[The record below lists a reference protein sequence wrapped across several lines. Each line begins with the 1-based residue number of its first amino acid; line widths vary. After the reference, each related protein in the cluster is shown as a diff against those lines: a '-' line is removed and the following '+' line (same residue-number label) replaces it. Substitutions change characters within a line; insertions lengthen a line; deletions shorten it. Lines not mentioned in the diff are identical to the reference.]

1 MQSHLVLLVVV
12 VLASCDRSRARAPS
26 DERER
31 LPSSEVTAS
40 DAVVAEPDVSEGST
54 GVDGPTFPKLGV
66 EGHAAPKVADF
77 TITLERTAC
86 FGWCPMYEVVVTG
99 DGNVKYTGSKFVVR
113 EGEVNAR
120 IEPARLVPILQ
131 ELEGF
136 DVWNRAHTCD
146 SVIMD
151 TPSTVVTLRLGD
163 RVRELR
169 DAFNGRS
176 CSDADAEKAAW
187 HRTIDRIG
195 EMVDEVAHTEQWI
208 GTEEQRKERFMSQR

>member
-1 MQSHLVLLVVV
+1 MHRHLVLLVVLV
-12 VLASCDRSRARAPS
+12 FLGCDGSRARPPS
-26 DERER
+26 DETTRV
-31 LPSSEVTAS
+31 PSSEVSAS
-40 DAVVAEPDVSEGST
+40 DAVAAQPEASESSPAADDT
-54 GVDGPTFPKLGV
+54 TFPKLAV
-66 EGHAAPKVADF
+66 PGHAAPKLAAF

-86 FGWCPMYEVVVTG
+86 FGWCPMYEVVVAG
-99 DGNVKYTGSKFVVR
+99 DGTVKYAGSKFVLR
-113 EGEVNAR
+113 EGEATSR

-131 ELEGF
+131 EFESL

-163 RVRELR
+163 RSRELR

-176 CSDADAEKAAW
+176 CSDGDPEKAAW

-195 EMVDEVAHTEQWI
+195 ALVDEVVHSEQWI
-208 GTEEQRKERFMSQR
+208 GTEEQRNERFRSQR